1 MEIKL
6 YNYAGNHLVVNK
18 TLAGEKTIS
27 GNLKGMT
34 VSNDGI
40 SLRILCGADDILNY
54 NYMYIAELKRYY
66 FIDSIELNVMGIL
79 TVNGSVDYLKSFEDE
94 ILRSTC
100 EVIECENNY
109 NGDFVDYEPN
119 TKETIAVF
127 SGDNPFTSERSIILV
142 ANKGET
148 IAEQ

>member
-1 MEIKL
+1 MEINL

-18 TLAGEKTIS
+18 TLSGEKTIS

-40 SLRILCGADDILNY
+40 SLRIMCSAENILDY
-54 NYMYIAELKRYY
+54 NYMYISELKRYY

-79 TVNGSVDYLKSFEDE
+79 TVNGSIDYLKSFESE
-94 ILRSTC
+94 ILGSTC
-100 EVIECENNY
+100 EVVECESNY
-109 NGDFVDYEPN
+109 NDAFVEYEPN
-119 TKETIAVF
+119 TKETITVF
-127 SGDNPFTSERSIILV
+127 NGDNPFISEQSIILV

-148 IAEQ
+148 ATEV